1 MSNMPA
7 IDKRKVSLQLPIKVI
22 VKLDR
27 ASKTLQMSR
36 NEVAS
41 AILDTGTSHVELT
54 KKDIES
60 ISEEMEANRAK
71 RKSN

>member
-27 ASKTLQMSR
+27 AAKMVSLSR
-36 NEVAS
+36 NEIAS
-41 AILDTGTSHVELT
+41 AILDKGTAGVELT
-54 KKDIES
+54 KEDIKE
-60 ISEEMEANRAK
+60 ITKEMEANREK
-71 RKSN
+71 RKGR